1 MNNLIKI
8 MSACKEFGDVITFI
22 VHPDFIRDGRF
33 YPVIPKTIQKVI
45 NEAAARPEKL
55 YFMDQDTSTPV
66 KTTDSEMLV
75 MEVSIF
81 TVGRNLDNLVAMIN
95 LGKYWE
101 SGPDDVPRAV
111 IRTLSRPLSAI
122 MFGEIPEPPLE
133 KDEEGYYSFVLT

>member
-1 MNNLIKI
+1 
-8 MSACKEFGDVITFI
+8 
-22 VHPDFIRDGRF
+22 
-33 YPVIPKTIQKVI
+33 
-45 NEAAARPEKL
+45 
-55 YFMDQDTSTPV
+55 MDQDTSTPV